1 MLAVAVAAVLIV
13 SGFYYRTYGML
24 RRRQWQTL
32 LLLRVLAI
40 IIVVLLLFRPVFS
53 FYKEQEELPGLIL
66 LLDTS
71 GSMSI
76 ADTGEGLTRFDLAR
90 QQVQQWCDELKEVF
104 NIQLIAFAEHARRLE
119 DPLQLITLAPTGK
132 ATSLSR
138 ALEAARAAMER
149 PNTEAVILVSDG
161 IHNSAGNPEQVALRM
176 RVPVHTVG
184 VGASLKSD
192 ASYRDVQLAGLDCP
206 ERMML
211 NNLAKVTASV
221 EAAGLPGR
229 VVSVILEE
237 DGNQLDEQELTL
249 DAEEGTQDV
258 TFEFRPKTTGRHTY
272 TVRIPALGEE
282 KIEQNN
288 QRSAVAMVVEPG
300 IRVLYLE
307 GTLRAEYGAIVQR
320 FLSKDPDLEF
330 CALVRTRQNR
340 FSQRTNIEGLQLAA
354 IPSTK
359 EQFDM
364 FTVFII
370 GDLDSS
376 FFRPEQQQMLVQ
388 RIREG
393 AGLLMLGGYHSL
405 GPGGYAEGPLADI
418 LPVFLGGRD
427 VGQVTQQFVPVLTPD
442 GVHHPIFANIAD
454 FFPTQTTEAKRG
466 GLPPLLGCTR
476 VLGPRPA
483 ATVLAIC
490 PVEPDNMPVLAV
502 QPVDKG
508 RTAVFTGDTTRNWQQ
523 APRVLGQDSPFLQ
536 FWGQI
541 VRWLAGRSDE
551 VKAEAS
557 VVASTEKAYYEPEE
571 TVSISAIVR
580 DAEGQGTDKAT
591 VTAKITGPAG
601 RTEQV
606 ELSVVPGPGG
616 HYAGL
621 FDPKAAGSY
630 QIVVEARVGELT
642 VSSQELAIEV
652 GRPNLE
658 FEKLDLDEKRLGRIA
673 ADTGGRCV
681 HISTANQLIDQLDR
695 TARKKRIYMEKPLFW
710 PPLFWLLFVGLVTAE
725 WILRRRF
732 QLR

>member
-1 MLAVAVAAVLIV
+1 MLGVAIAAILLVG
-13 SGFYYRTYGML
+13 GFYYRTYGTL
-24 RRRQWQTL
+24 KRGQWQVL
-32 LLLRVLAI
+32 LALRALAI
-40 IIVVLLLFRPVFS
+40 VIVVLLLFKPVFS
-53 FYKEQEELPGLIL
+53 FYKEQEELPGLVL

-90 QQVQQWCDELKEVF
+90 QQVQQWCDDLKEVF
-104 NIQLIAFAEHARRLE
+104 NLQVIAFAEHAQRLE
-119 DPLQLITLAPTGK
+119 DLAQLMTLAPTGK

-138 ALEAARAAMER
+138 ALEAGRAGIDGA
-149 PNTEAVILVSDG
+149 NLEAVILVSDG

-211 NNLAKVTASV
+211 NNLAKVVASV

-229 VVSVILEE
+229 VVSVLLEE
-237 DGNQLDEQELTL
+237 DGQQLDQQELTL
-249 DAEEGTQDV
+249 DAQEGTQEV
-258 TFEFRPKTTGRHTY
+258 TFEFRPKVKGRHTY

-288 QRSAVAMVVEPG
+288 ERSCVAMVVEPG

-307 GTLRAEYGAIVQR
+307 GTLRAEYGALVQR

-330 CALVRTRQNR
+330 CALVRTHQNR
-340 FSQRTNIEGLQLAA
+340 FAQRTNIEGLQLGT

-359 EQFDM
+359 EQFDA
-364 FTVFII
+364 FSVFII

-376 FFRPEQQQMLVQ
+376 YFRPEQQQMLVQ
-388 RIREG
+388 RVRDG

-405 GPGGYAEGPLADI
+405 GPGGYAEGPLADV
-418 LPVFLGGRD
+418 LPVFLGDRQI
-427 VGQVTQQFVPVLTPD
+427 GQVTQQFVPVLTPD

-454 FFPTQTTEAKRG
+454 FFPTQTSEAKRA

-476 VLGPRPA
+476 VQAQRPA
-483 ATVLAIC
+483 ATVLAVC
-490 PVEPDNMPVLAV
+490 LEEAAAMPVLAV
-502 QPVDKG
+502 QPVDQG

-523 APRVLGQDSPFLQ
+523 APRVLGQESPFLQ
-536 FWGQI
+536 FWGQM

-571 TVSISAIVR
+571 SVSVSAIVR
-580 DAEGQGTDKAT
+580 DSEGQGTDKAT
-591 VTAKITGPAG
+591 VTAKIKGPAG
-601 RTEQV
+601 RIDQV

-616 HYAGL
+616 HYSGL
-621 FDPKAAGSY
+621 FDPKAAGAY
-630 QIVVEARVGELT
+630 EIVVEARVGELT
-642 VSSQELAIEV
+642 VSSNTMAIEV

-658 FEKLDLDEKRLGRIA
+658 FENLDLDEKRLGRIA
-673 ADTGGRCV
+673 AQTGGRCL
-681 HISTANQLIDQLDR
+681 HISTANQLINQLDR
-695 TARKKRIYMEKPLFW
+695 TARKKRIHMEKPLFW
-710 PPLFWLLFVGLVTAE
+710 PPLFWLLFVGLVTVE
-725 WILRRRF
+725 WVLRRRF